1 MIWLTWRQFRAGAIT
16 GAAAIAALAVT
27 LGVVGANLAHL
38 YDASGIPGCHAHG
51 DCRAVASSFLSQVQS
66 DHVYSLASYLGLAV
80 VLITPAVIGMFWGA
94 PLIARELEAGTFRL
108 AWNQSVTRNR
118 WIAVKLAAIGLAAM
132 ATTGLLSL
140 ISTWWVGPV
149 FRANVLAGASSPLYV
164 SRFTPAIFAG
174 QGIVPIGYA
183 AFAFV
188 LGVAAGLLSRRTVPA
203 MAATLAA
210 FAAVQL
216 AWGAWVRPHL
226 IDPVRSIAALGSV
239 TFSGI
244 GESNHGSLF
253 LKAGGRAGA
262 WILSSE
268 PVNAAGQ
275 AVRQVPAGCQRAFG
289 ASQMSSFLACLS
301 RQGVKIAVAYQP
313 DSRYW
318 NFQWIELGA
327 FLVLA
332 GLLAWFCVRRVTR
345 RFA

>member
-1 MIWLTWRQFRAGAIT
+1 MIWLTWRQFRAGAIA
-16 GAAAIAALAVT
+16 GAAAIAALVVT
-27 LGVVGANLAHL
+27 LGIIGASVAHL
-38 YDASGIPGCHAHG
+38 YDTSGIPGCRAHG
-51 DCRAVASSFLSQVQS
+51 DCRALASSFLNSEQS
-66 DHVYSLASYLGLAV
+66 DHVYTMATFLGLAV
-80 VLITPAVIGMFWGA
+80 VLITPAIIGMFWGA
-94 PLIARELEAGTFRL
+94 PLVGRELEMGTFRL

-118 WIAVKLAAIGLAAM
+118 WIAVKLAAIGLAAI

-140 ISTWWVGPV
+140 ISTWWVSPV
-149 FRANVLAGASSPLYV
+149 YRASVLAGSSPPGV
-164 SRFTPAIFAG
+164 GKFTPAVFAG

-188 LGVAAGLLSRRTVPA
+188 LGVAAGLLIRRTVPA

-210 FAAVQL
+210 FAAVQV
-216 AWGAWVRPHL
+216 AWAAWLRPHL
-226 IDPVRSIAALGSV
+226 IDPVRTIAALRSV

-253 LKAGGRAGA
+253 LQAGGRAGA
-262 WILSSE
+262 WILSSQ

-289 ASQMSSFLACLS
+289 ASQMSAFLSCLS
-301 RQGVKIAVAYQP
+301 RQGVKIALAYQP

-318 NFQWIELGA
+318 DFQWIELGA

-332 GLLAWFCVRRVTR
+332 GLLAWFCVRRVTS